1 MFVFHP
7 NILVYPITGSKA
19 FFYCGNP
26 MSNNYPG
33 KKGRGQG
40 GKMEF
45 FLELMIFFVQS
56 ANGPKTKK
64 IKFDDKGKY
73 CYNEDRFAKAGKSV
87 KSVPIKLAQSQTH
100 PGRLRLRSET
110 PSQPGNAP
118 LQHSRFPFLLHYH

>member
-1 MFVFHP
+1 MSVFHP
-7 NILVYPITGSKA
+7 NILIHAITGSKA
-19 FFYCGNP
+19 IFHCGNP

-64 IKFDDKGKY
+64 SNLTTRGSTVTTRIDLP
-73 CYNEDRFAKAGKSV
+73 RHAKAGR
-87 KSVPIKLAQSQTH
+87 QS
-100 PGRLRLRSET
+100 
-110 PSQPGNAP
+110 P
-118 LQHSRFPFLLHYH
+118 LS